1 MLMKRLLISA
11 AMFLCCVAT
20 SFAQFS
26 GSGSGTESDP
36 YLILNP
42 IQLNQMRNF
51 LNQSGVYFKLMAD
64 IDLTEFLGDESPSQ
78 GWQPIGTSSAPF
90 KGILDGN
97 DKTVSGLWINRPNS
111 DYAGIFG
118 GTDGA
123 TINNLKIVATTIVG
137 KDNVGGMSGYSK
149 SSYFSGCSFKGEI
162 QGRNSVGGYIGS
174 SRNNI
179 TLFENLAEITIT
191 GSGDYVG
198 GFIGKG
204 IGGVSVSNCKIL
216 EAKIQGGNYVGG
228 ICGASSSG
236 NNNYSSCYV
245 NSNIHGVDY
254 VGGICGQTRDNT
266 NNITN
271 CGFIGDITANS
282 IVGGIA
288 GEYTGGASYS
298 YRNGYNSTEPTL
310 KNCFSVSNIIA
321 QGDNVGGLV
330 GITDNRGTS
339 YSGTLQNTY
348 NVFETNIIG
357 FSYFSGN
364 VKGSHYVGGI
374 VGYKKGGGIKSCYS
388 KGNIYGEMY
397 VGGICGEIVSFGT
410 AEIKS
415 NLANISS
422 IKSNLGNVGRICYKD
437 NYLGELGTSN
447 ENKAL
452 NRCIVISKGIS
463 QEVNDDKQNGTG
475 VGATSLKLKA
485 TYVAMGWDFT
495 DIWEIQETE
504 CYPYFK
510 WQTAPPVITSQ
521 VVSEATTVSG
531 KCVNGGL
538 VTLEIDG
545 LKQQMVGIGHDF
557 SFTVSPLQAGHEV
570 RVSAKVDGKEQSYYT
585 TETVSYLGKGTES
598 DPYLVYTAADL
609 TQVYRKGY
617 YKLMNDIDL
626 TSYINQFSPT
636 EGWQSIGRDGSEAI
650 HFDGDGHKITGLW
663 CNSTRDNTGLFS
675 CFANGTIKNLTV
687 ETAQGKQ
694 VKGGS
699 NTGILIG
706 KMMSGTIENCHVSGT
721 VADGTPVGGMVGLFD
736 GGTISRCYA
745 NVTINTTLATSYVG
759 GLVGEISDGKIDQ
772 CVVTGSLIATGSES
786 YVGGLIGKNYAT
798 VTNCYSF
805 ASAHSSFSAAGLV
818 AYNYNVVNK
827 CYAMGN
833 LFSDNYAAG
842 VISYN
847 DGSNAVIKNCV
858 AMNRKI
864 DVTYESQSAQ
874 GGGYG
879 QRIIGGIKNGAP
891 APEMNNYALNTMQ
904 VSVNDVPQKVYDDI
918 MNGVGKEKI
927 ELIKKEAYE
936 QLGWDFTNIWD
947 VETGLGTPYL
957 RNVGKINSV
966 FDEPDDDDPVEEDTD
981 NTLTLGQVSAHKGQQ
996 AVLPIVLTNK
1006 NSITGLQFDLYL
1018 PDGVS
1023 VATNSRGKMI
1033 ITTTSRMD
1041 GNYSISSSQMDG
1053 FIRVLGY
1060 SADGDAF
1067 SGNDGDIL
1075 NVTLNIGENVADG
1088 DYTIRIKDIVLSDVN
1103 NTEYHPADAEA
1114 TLTVKNYTLGDV
1126 DNSGAININDVVCI
1140 INYILNKA
1148 NGTFIENAA
1157 DVDGSG
1163 SININDVVTL
1173 INRFILHRG
1182 NAPIHRAPRL
1192 APITDTNYLH
1202 LATIDLKPGETKEVE
1217 MILTNDNTVS
1227 AAQGNIKLPEGLSF
1241 VTKSNGRVD
1250 ATNIN
1255 DRSEDFTLS
1264 CAIQNDGSMTFAH
1277 YSADGYTYEGNEGG
1291 IFTFKVKADENA
1303 VAGSYS
1309 VNLTGVV
1316 LSING
1321 VGYDIADRTS
1331 TLTIGGTTGINSI
1344 GNGELKID
1352 NWYSVDGKKLNGEPT
1367 KPGIY
1372 IKNRKK
1378 VVK

>member
-1 MLMKRLLISA
+1 MKTIKIYLALF
-11 AMFLCCVAT
+11 FLWVT
-20 SFAQFS
+20 SLPAFAQFS
-26 GSGSGTESDP
+26 GSGSGTENDP

-51 LNQSGVYFKLMAD
+51 LNQSEVYFKLMAD
-64 IDLTEFLGDESPSQ
+64 IDLTEFIEDEYGSW
-78 GWQPIGTSSAPF
+78 GWLPVGTSSNRF

-97 DKTVSGLWINRPNS
+97 EKTVSGLFINRNET
-111 DYAGIFG
+111 DNIGLFG
-118 GTDGA
+118 YVDNA
-123 TINNLKIVATTIVG
+123 TIKSLNLVSVDIKGKNYIGGFVGRGYATTIL
-137 KDNVGGMSGYSK
+137 NCTLSGRI
-149 SSYFSGCSFKGEI
+149 SG
-162 QGRNSVGGYIGS
+162 NNYTGGYCGYGGDFTDCYS
-174 SRNNI
+174 SANVYA
-179 TLFENLAEITIT
+179 T
-191 GSGDYVG
+191 
-198 GFIGKG
+198 
-204 IGGVSVSNCKIL
+204 
-216 EAKIQGGNYVGG
+216 GNYVGG
-228 ICGASSSG
+228 ICGSYAS
-236 NNNYSSCYV
+236 
-245 NSNIHGVDY
+245 
-254 VGGICGQTRDNT
+254 
-266 NNITN
+266 ITN
-271 CGFIGDITANS
+271 C
-282 IVGGIA
+282 
-288 GEYTGGASYS
+288 
-298 YRNGYNSTEPTL
+298 
-310 KNCFSVSNIIA
+310 KVSNVVIE
-321 QGDNVGGLV
+321 GKDGVGGLV
-330 GITDNRGTS
+330 GKTGYVNCCSFVGVVRGCN
-339 YSGTLQNTY
+339 YIGG
-348 NVFETNIIG
+348 IIG
-357 FSYFSGN
+357 TDEISSYIRKSFVVGDILATGDVVGGLAGAINSGCTDSYFSGTVRGKN
-364 VKGSHYVGGI
+364 KVGGVTGNGAYTVAKCYSNASIVGESKVGGI
-374 VGYKKGGGIKSCYS
+374 NGNKDYIKRSVVAGYSIKASVGDVGRVYG
-388 KGNIYGEMY
+388 YGEHTEL
-397 VGGICGEIVSFGT
+397 VGKMGT
-410 AEIKS
+410 P
-415 NLANISS
+415 
-422 IKSNLGNVGRICYKD
+422 D
-437 NYLGELGTSN
+437 
-447 ENKAL
+447 ENKSY
-452 NRCIVISKGIS
+452 NKTMVIKAGVAQNITDN
-463 QEVNDDKQNGTG
+463 EQNGTG
-475 VGATSLKLKA
+475 VSATTLKLKA

-495 DIWEIQETE
+495 DTWDIQETE
-504 CYPYFK
+504 CFPYFK

-521 VVSEATTVSG
+521 VVSGATTVSG
-531 KCVNGGL
+531 KCVDGGTI
-538 VTLEIDG
+538 TLEIDG
-545 LKQQMVGIGHDF
+545 VKQQMVCSGNTF

-570 RVSAKVDGKEQSYYT
+570 RVSAKVNGKEQSYYT

-598 DPYLVYTAADL
+598 DPYQVYTAADL
-609 TQVYRKGY
+609 TGVYRKGY
-617 YKLMNDIDL
+617 FKLMNDIDL
-626 TSYINQFSPT
+626 TEYINQFSPT
-636 EGWQSIGRDGSEAI
+636 EGWESIGREGSETI

-706 KMMSGTIENCHVSGT
+706 KMMNGTIENCRVSGT
-721 VADGTPVGGMVGLFD
+721 IADGTPVGGMIGLFD

-759 GLVGEISDGKIDQ
+759 GLVGEITAGEIDQ
-772 CVVTGSLIATGSES
+772 CVVKGTLTATGSES
-786 YVGGLIGKNYAT
+786 YLGGLIGKNHAT
-798 VTNCYSF
+798 VTNCYSL
-805 ASAHSSFSAAGLV
+805 ASVHSSYNAAGLV
-818 AYNYNVVNK
+818 AYNYGIVDK
-827 CYAMGN
+827 CYATGD
-833 LFSDNYAAG
+833 LFSSNYAAG
-842 VISYN
+842 IIGYN
-847 DGSNAVIKNCV
+847 DGSNAVVKNCV
-858 AMNRKI
+858 AMNNKI
-864 DVTYESQSAQ
+864 EVIYESQSAQ
-874 GGGYG
+874 SGGYG

-891 APEMNNYALNTMQ
+891 APEMNNYALKTMQ

-918 MNGVGKEKI
+918 MNGVSKEKAD
-927 ELIKKEAYE
+927 LIRKTTYE
-936 QLGWDFTNIWD
+936 QLGWNFTNIWNI
-947 VETGLGTPYL
+947 ETEGETPFL

-966 FDEPDDDDPVEEDTD
+966 IDDPDNDDPVVEEDTD
-981 NTLTLGQVSAHKGQQ
+981 NTLALGQVSAHKGQQ
-996 AVLPIVLTNK
+996 AVLPIALANK

-1103 NTEYHPADAEA
+1103 NKEYHPADAEA
-1114 TLTVKNYTLGDV
+1114 TLTVKSYTLGDV

-1202 LATIDLKPGETKEVE
+1202 LATINLKPGETKEVE

-1250 ATNIN
+1250 AKNIN

-1264 CAIQNDGSMTFAH
+1264 CAIQDDGSMTFAH

-1291 IFTFKVKADENA
+1291 IFTLKVKADENIA
-1303 VAGSYS
+1303 VGNYDVA
-1309 VNLTGVV
+1309 LTGVV

-1321 VGYDIADRTS
+1321 VGYDIPNRTS
-1331 TLTIGGTTGINSI
+1331 TVTIVGTTGINSVD
-1344 GNGELKID
+1344 NGELKID
-1352 NWYSVDGKKLNGEPT
+1352 NWYSIDGKKLAGEP
-1367 KPGIY
+1367 KEKGVY
-1372 IKNRKK
+1372 IRNGRKVIK
-1378 VVK
+1378 